1 MNRHDI
7 LLSARLERERAQKAQ
22 YTAMVLRAYAL
33 QTREECHALRVAFQA
48 YRDARAER
56 VAEPA

>member
-1 MNRHDI
+1 MDRHEV

-33 QTREECHALRVAFQA
+33 RTREECHALRLAVKA
-48 YRDARAER
+48 YREACA
-56 VAEPA
+56 A